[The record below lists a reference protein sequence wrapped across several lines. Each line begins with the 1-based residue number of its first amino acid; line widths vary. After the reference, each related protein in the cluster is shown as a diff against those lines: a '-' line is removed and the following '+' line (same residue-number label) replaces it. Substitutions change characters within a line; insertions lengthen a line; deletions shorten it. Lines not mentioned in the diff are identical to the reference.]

1 MRKAIHLLG
10 VVGLCCGALVGC
22 GSGPTEADKLMRQ
35 RIETTNEL
43 AENARA
49 LKDLKDP
56 AAIKKANDKGKELSE
71 KLAKQKAE
79 FEKQPKD
86 QQEAAVREHGV
97 ELAQAEAKLA
107 ANVGGALLDGMKG
120 LGGDLHKGL
129 DEAGKE
135 LHKGVDDAGKDLH
148 KGIDDATKDLHKDFP
163 KEFPRP

>member
-22 GSGPTEADKLMRQ
+22 GSGPTEADKLMQQ

-43 AENARA
+43 AENAKA

-56 AAIKKANDKGKELSE
+56 AAIKKANDKGKELGE
-71 KLAKQKAE
+71 KLAKQKAD

-86 QQEAAVREHGV
+86 QQEAAVRKHGV

-107 ANVGGALLDGMKG
+107 ATVGGALFNGMKG
-120 LGGDLHKGL
+120 LGGDIHKGL
-129 DEAGKE
+129 DDAAKDA
-135 LHKGVDDAGKDLH
+135 HKGINDAGKDLN
-148 KGIDDATKDLHKDFP
+148 KDFPKDFNKDLP